1 MARLRVSWLAG
12 GAGQLD
18 AGNHGAGISDQLP
31 IDGKLNIGVT
41 VGLGGGSEDNRS
53 PCCRM
58 RTVPTP
64 SKPHMFSAQ
73 PEVK

>member
-31 IDGKLNIGVT
+31 IDGKLNIAVT
-41 VGLGGGSEDNRS
+41 VGLGGGPEDKPITMLQNAHR
-53 PCCRM
+53 PDTEQTLYVL
-58 RTVPTP
+58 RT
-64 SKPHMFSAQ
+64 A
-73 PEVK
+73 